1 MRENRNMGESRA
13 FAKANAELEEL
24 FADMTPEPTVVE
36 GRKFDAGKPDLSLV
50 PRGLVEG
57 CARAMMFGVGK
68 YGRDNWRGGF
78 DDSRLLAA
86 CLRHV
91 MAYTNGE
98 RIDAESGLCHLD
110 CASFSLGVVLDQLR
124 LREAGTAVGRDD
136 LPRVAE

>member
-1 MRENRNMGESRA
+1 MS
-13 FAKANAELEEL
+13 
-24 FADMTPEPTVVE
+24 E
-36 GRKFDAGKPDLSLV
+36 GKKYDTGKPDLSLV
-50 PRGLVEG
+50 PIGLVEG

-86 CLRHV
+86 CLRHI

-110 CASFSLGVVLDQLR
+110 CASFSLGVVLDQIR
-124 LREAGTAVGRDD
+124 KRESGADVGRDD
-136 LPRVAE
+136 LPGIVLGG